1 MNAVPGL
8 HWSRRFSHPVLQARN
23 TIISMTWHFPANGYP
38 GGAGTARCY
47 FGRKQ
52 NDNYRQHCGVTMSLR
67 ANFRT
72 VALGDPAKEP
82 ASAFWACFF
91 PSGRKTVKPRPIGLG
106 WAAQQFKASQE
117 Q

>member
-1 MNAVPGL
+1 MVKE
-8 HWSRRFSHPVLQARN
+8 VLPSSAASQKHN
-23 TIISMTWHFPANGYP
+23 YIDDMWHFPANGYP

-67 ANFRT
+67 AKFRT

-91 PSGRKTVKPRPIGLG
+91 FLLEGKL
-106 WAAQQFKASQE
+106 
-117 Q
+117 